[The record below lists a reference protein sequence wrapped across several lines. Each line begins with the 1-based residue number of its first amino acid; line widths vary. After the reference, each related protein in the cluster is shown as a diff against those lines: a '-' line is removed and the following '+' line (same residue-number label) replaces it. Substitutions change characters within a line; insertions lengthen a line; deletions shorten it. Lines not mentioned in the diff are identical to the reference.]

1 MASYL
6 SSGYP
11 PRPLAVLQSIA
22 AKSASVP
29 VMGRVV
35 SVDTRCADLLSVS
48 VGTRANLPLFEP
60 SLSLDNVVSS
70 ASNSDEGLGLGS
82 RTPVVVSTH
91 SATKEMSREDFVNL
105 AHSYLALANAAM
117 SAAMDFPHKES
128 EQRAAAQIIAQ
139 QPIDSSR
146 QLVNVSPDVSSV
158 VDQDNRVKFETIVP
172 VSSVGIP
179 MVQAPEP
186 RRRWSGL
193 DLISVQAVWSMSCE
207 ELFTLAHLVQNET
220 SCKDIGDAHHWSNQD
235 AVPSATAKIAGRNWS
250 NDREKGPE
258 PSLAFINGLGYIL
271 LITWIKKLGGFLPG
285 HIRQHGEVVNEIC
298 GLRTVSF
305 IINPSK
311 CRQITITQEVID
323 PWILAFDVATRVNS
337 ATSKPENQYGSPGP
351 VIRPTARG
359 ITRQK
364 TASTRGFWDRVD
376 HDLAERREKT
386 MEHPA
391 ETRAALSSVV
401 FEESLKAHIG
411 AGPLGRGGEPKAG
424 KQMPDWQKIIARS
437 VEEMDKYTLEELA
450 GEEPDSDHE
459 SHENQLDSL
468 SSLGS
473 ASTGPN

>member
-35 SVDTRCADLLSVS
+35 SVDTRYADLLSVS

-70 ASNSDEGLGLGS
+70 ASNSDE
-82 RTPVVVSTH
+82 VSTH

-220 SCKDIGDAHHWSNQD
+220 SCKDIGDAHHWCDDTEKLESIIDHFNREDFTDRSNQD
-235 AVPSATAKIAGRNWS
+235 AVPSATAKIAGRNSS

-258 PSLAFINGLGYIL
+258 PSLAF
-271 LITWIKKLGGFLPG
+271 
-285 HIRQHGEVVNEIC
+285 
-298 GLRTVSF
+298 
-305 IINPSK
+305 
-311 CRQITITQEVID
+311 
-323 PWILAFDVATRVNS
+323 
-337 ATSKPENQYGSPGP
+337 
-351 VIRPTARG
+351 
-359 ITRQK
+359 
-364 TASTRGFWDRVD
+364 
-376 HDLAERREKT
+376 
-386 MEHPA
+386 M
-391 ETRAALSSVV
+391 
-401 FEESLKAHIG
+401 
-411 AGPLGRGGEPKAG
+411 
-424 KQMPDWQKIIARS
+424 
-437 VEEMDKYTLEELA
+437 
-450 GEEPDSDHE
+450 
-459 SHENQLDSL
+459 
-468 SSLGS
+468 
-473 ASTGPN
+473 

>member
-22 AKSASVP
+22 ARSASVP

-35 SVDTRCADLLSVS
+35 SVDTRYADLLSVS

-220 SCKDIGDAHHWSNQD
+220 SCKDIGDAHHWCDDTEKLESIIDHFNREDFTDRSNQD
-235 AVPSATAKIAGRNWS
+235 AVPSATAKIAGRNSS

-258 PSLAFINGLGYIL
+258 PSLAF
-271 LITWIKKLGGFLPG
+271 
-285 HIRQHGEVVNEIC
+285 
-298 GLRTVSF
+298 
-305 IINPSK
+305 
-311 CRQITITQEVID
+311 
-323 PWILAFDVATRVNS
+323 
-337 ATSKPENQYGSPGP
+337 
-351 VIRPTARG
+351 
-359 ITRQK
+359 
-364 TASTRGFWDRVD
+364 
-376 HDLAERREKT
+376 
-386 MEHPA
+386 M
-391 ETRAALSSVV
+391 
-401 FEESLKAHIG
+401 
-411 AGPLGRGGEPKAG
+411 
-424 KQMPDWQKIIARS
+424 
-437 VEEMDKYTLEELA
+437 
-450 GEEPDSDHE
+450 
-459 SHENQLDSL
+459 
-468 SSLGS
+468 
-473 ASTGPN
+473 